1 MTLSTTRLL
10 ERAAGG
16 DQRAWHHLVTQYDG
30 LLRSVAHSFRLSP
43 EHAGDAAQ
51 TTWLRL
57 IQNVGKVREPEKLG
71 GWLASTMRREC
82 IRALR
87 HQQREQPVEEFFG
100 EYAGDAVDTRLLL
113 AERDALLWSAVD
125 RLPERQRA
133 LLIALSA
140 SPAPSYKEVG
150 ERLGMAIGSIG
161 PTRGKALR
169 RLRELLAESGVA
181 GSGVAGE
188 GVRPEGHRPLPVQRC
203 VPLHGFT
210 VPRQRGPEPAHA
222 GSGAVC

>member
-10 ERAAGG
+10 ERAADG
-16 DQRAWHHLVTQYDG
+16 DERAWHHLVTQYDG
-30 LLRSVAHSFRLSP
+30 LLRSIALSFRLSP

-87 HQQREQPVEEFFG
+87 HQQREQPTEEFFG
-100 EYAGDAVDTRLLL
+100 EQDGDGVDARLLL

-125 RLPERQRA
+125 RLPARQRA
-133 LLIALSA
+133 LLITLSA
-140 SPAPSYKEVG
+140 TPTPSYKEVS
-150 ERLGMAIGSIG
+150 ERLGMAVGSIG

-169 RLRELLAESGVA
+169 RLRTLLAETGVA
-181 GSGVAGE
+181 EE
-188 GVRPEGHRPLPVQRC
+188 GARAEGHRPPPVQRC
-203 VPLHGFT
+203 VSVHGLDL
-210 VPRQRGPEPAHA
+210 PRRRGPEPVRA
-222 GSGAVC
+222 GDGVLC